1 MPVAMDIPVDL
12 TLNAEDI
19 EQRGIL
25 RLPRTKL
32 IASRVGILLSIYFLE
47 GWRKE
52 KRQALMLCLQEY
64 FDRFERDIKYYQ
76 VDDES
81 SMRRY
86 KGSGIPEAYMSFD
99 KLEEDELFYVNVQGQ
114 ENEKESDDPSLW
126 KFMAFGQEKNN
137 FRNRLS
143 GLKAHIPPSFVFA
156 NLDELTDLVRK
167 WSERLGAIHG
177 SCGLGTLSVPGRET
191 MGGAYYYPWLMQYP
205 ALEYDAMGD
214 YFVESEENEG
224 YIWPRSSN
232 WLTLLGNNNVEAL
245 GGVKSIRDKLT
256 PEMALLPFDGGILV
270 RASEMPAL
278 GNPDMSGIPEGYF
291 TIARIIKPI
300 RFEGYKYNV
309 LKAPFRNKNA
319 AVTLSWIRRFD

>member
-1 MPVAMDIPVDL
+1 
-12 TLNAEDI
+12 
-19 EQRGIL
+19 
-25 RLPRTKL
+25 
-32 IASRVGILLSIYFLE
+32 
-47 GWRKE
+47 
-52 KRQALMLCLQEY
+52 
-64 FDRFERDIKYYQ
+64 
-76 VDDES
+76 
-81 SMRRY
+81 
-86 KGSGIPEAYMSFD
+86 
-99 KLEEDELFYVNVQGQ
+99 
-114 ENEKESDDPSLW
+114 
-126 KFMAFGQEKNN
+126 
-137 FRNRLS
+137 
-143 GLKAHIPPSFVFA
+143 
-156 NLDELTDLVRK
+156 
-167 WSERLGAIHG
+167 
-177 SCGLGTLSVPGRET
+177 
-191 MGGAYYYPWLMQYP
+191 
-205 ALEYDAMGD
+205 MGD

>member
-1 MPVAMDIPVDL
+1 MPVTMDIPVDL

-19 EQRGIL
+19 EQRGVL
-25 RLPRTKL
+25 RLPRTRL
-32 IASRVGILLSIYFLE
+32 IASRVGVLLSIYFLE
-47 GWRKE
+47 GWRKD
-52 KRQALMLCLQEY
+52 KRKGLMQCLQDYLE
-64 FDRFERDIKYYQ
+64 FFEKDIEYYQ
-76 VDDES
+76 VGNER

-86 KGSGIPEAYMSFD
+86 KGGGLPGPYRNYADLDESQ
-99 KLEEDELFYVNVQGQ
+99 KLYFAIVGQ
-114 ENEKESDDPSLW
+114 TPPKESDDPSLW
-126 KFMAFGQEKNN
+126 MAMGFGFDKTDI
-137 FRNRLS
+137 RRPLS
-143 GLKAHIPPSFVFA
+143 ALKVHFPPSFVFSDPSRFA
-156 NLDELTDLVRK
+156 ELIGQ

-214 YFVESEENEG
+214 YFSESQYDEG
-224 YIWPRSSN
+224 YKWPRSSN
-232 WLTLLGNNNVEAL
+232 WLTVLGEANVEAL
-245 GGVKSIRDKLT
+245 GGTAAIKDKLS
-256 PEMALLPFDGGILV
+256 PGMDLLPFDGGILV